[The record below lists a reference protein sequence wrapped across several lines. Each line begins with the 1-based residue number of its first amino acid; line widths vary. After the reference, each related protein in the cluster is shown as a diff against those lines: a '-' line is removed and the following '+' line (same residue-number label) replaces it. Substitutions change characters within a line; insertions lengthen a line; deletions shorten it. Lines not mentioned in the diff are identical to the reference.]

1 MALQVNGVV
10 MSFLVALRSLAE
22 QVALSVR
29 LMIEGVSTLV
39 DKSR

>member
-10 MSFLVALRSLAE
+10 MSFLVVLRSLAE
-22 QVALSVR
+22 QVELSVR